1 MSRPAR
7 NRLFAVIFVVTM
19 LGLAPKL
26 PNALLWSVTA
36 LAFVVTAVA
45 LWLTTGFRRARVLMA
60 QKKYDDAALALAAFE
75 LSLSEPWKRRIAG
88 LAVGTYTTSA
98 FAAARNTLGAVRLEQ
113 GRLDDAATHFSAA
126 LSLDAQYAVPWAN
139 RAVLAAM
146 RGDAAGAHEARD
158 TAKLLGFRSKV
169 LDSVVAD
176 KLAK

>member
-7 NRLFAVIFVVTM
+7 NRLFAVIFVVAT
-19 LGLAPKL
+19 LGFAPKL
-26 PNALLWSVTA
+26 PSPLLWSAAALVFSLTA
-36 LAFVVTAVA
+36 FA
-45 LWLTTGFRRARVLMA
+45 LWLTTGFRRARALLA
-60 QKKYDDAALALAAFE
+60 QKQYDAAATELAAFE
-75 LSLSEPWKRRIAG
+75 LSLTESWKRHVAG

-126 LSLDAQYAVPWAN
+126 IALDAQYAVPWAN

-146 RGDAAGAHEARD
+146 RGDAAGAHEAKD
-158 TAKLLGFRSKV
+158 TAKKLGFRSKV